1 MQGRAHPMRE
11 TVDASLVPPYALRA
25 LAVLEAAGHEAFLV
39 GGLVRDALLGKPAHD
54 ADVACAAPW
63 EASASAFRAAGCDV
77 IETGTKHGTITA
89 FVDGH
94 AVEVTTYRVDGAYS
108 DGRHPDSV
116 RFVNSIQDDLSRRD
130 LTINA
135 MAWNPQTGLVDPF
148 GGRRDLAFGVVR
160 AVGEP
165 DVRMAEDALRVLR
178 ALRFSARLGFDI
190 EPATAQA
197 VLDHAPDLS
206 RVAAERV
213 GVEYGGIVEGAHAPE
228 VLRAFLPAISVV
240 VPEVTLMAG
249 FDQHSR
255 WHCFDVWEHCLHALE
270 LLDPAAPALVRHAT
284 LLHDVG
290 KPECYTRDEAGHG
303 HFYGHEEAGARC
315 ARAIFRRLRWRSL
328 DIDRA
333 CLLIRVHD
341 HRVEPTDR
349 GVRRMLSRI
358 SNAYS
363 GADSQAESIF
373 EELLMLKRADVAA
386 HAPGC
391 VARREA
397 ELDEVQAAFDRVV
410 AQRQVFRVRD
420 LALSGRDVIS
430 LGVPWGP
437 EVGRILKTLLN
448 QVIDG
453 KIENTRPA
461 LLAKARS
468 LASPGQ

>member
-1 MQGRAHPMRE
+1 MQERVHPTRDD
-11 TVDASLVPPYALRA
+11 VDASLVPPYALRA
-25 LAVLEAAGHEAFLV
+25 LSILERAGHEAFLV
-39 GGLVRDALLGKPAHD
+39 GGLVRDALLGRPAHD
-54 ADVACAAPW
+54 ADVASSATWQEAAR
-63 EASASAFRAAGCDV
+63 AFRAAGCDV
-77 IETGTKHGTITA
+77 IETGVKHGTVTA

-94 AVEVTTYRVDGAYS
+94 AVEVTTFRVDGAYS

-116 RFVNSIQDDLSRRD
+116 RFVTRVEDDLSRRD

-135 MAWNPQTGLVDPF
+135 MAWNPKRGLVDPF
-148 GGRRDLAFGVVR
+148 GGRGDLALGVVR
-160 AVGEP
+160 AVGQP

-178 ALRFSARLGFDI
+178 ALRFSAHLGFSI

-197 VLDHAPDLS
+197 VLDHAPELAG
-206 RVAAERV
+206 VAAERV
-213 GVEYGGIVEGAHAPE
+213 GVEFGGIVEGPYAPG
-228 VLRAFLPAISVV
+228 VLRAFLPAVSVV
-240 VPEVTLMAG
+240 VPELARMAG

-270 LLDPAAPALVRHAT
+270 LLDPAASGLVRHAT

-303 HFYGHEEAGARC
+303 HFYGHEEAGARV
-315 ARAIFRRLRWRSL
+315 ARSIFRRLRWRSL

-358 SNAYS
+358 ANAYS
-363 GADSQAESIF
+363 GADAQAESIF

-397 ELDEVQAAFDRVV
+397 ELDEVERAFDRVV

-420 LALSGRDVIS
+420 LAVSGRDVMS
-430 LGVPWGP
+430 LGVAWGP
-437 EVGRILKTLLN
+437 EVGRILKTLLS

-453 KIENTRPA
+453 KLENDRATLLTRARA
-461 LLAKARS
+461 LAESAK
-468 LASPGQ
+468 